1 MYKLLV
7 VDDEHDT
14 RDTLCHCFP
23 WESVGFT
30 IVKQL
35 NNGREALDYL
45 QEHPVHAALC
55 DIKMPVM
62 NGIELTREI
71 CERKI
76 PVHIVLLSAYRDF
89 EYAREAMQYG
99 ARQYM
104 VKPAKYNEMIRVF
117 TELKQ
122 ELDQSVSHMS
132 AAVPKVHT
140 QPVPQHPITGM
151 DDPVIF
157 QIVELINGSYRTVT
171 LQKAA
176 DLVHMNASYLSAY
189 FKKRAGTN
197 FSDYVQRVR
206 MEKAAEL
213 LKVKHMKAYE
223 VSELVGY
230 VNDKNFIRSFKQYY
244 GTTPGQYKNER

>member
-1 MYKLLV
+1 MHV
-7 VDDEHDT
+7 T
-14 RDTLCHCFP
+14 
-23 WESVGFT
+23 
-30 IVKQL
+30 
-35 NNGREALDYL
+35 
-45 QEHPVHAALC
+45 LC

-62 NGIELTREI
+62 SGIELSKEI
-71 CERKI
+71 FERKI
-76 PVHIVLLSAYRDF
+76 PVRIVLLSAYRDF

-104 VKPAKYNEMIRVF
+104 VKPAKYNEIIRVF

-122 ELDQSVSHMS
+122 ELDHNLSRNTLT
-132 AAVPKVHT
+132 VPKVSEE
-140 QPVPQHPITGM
+140 PVPQQPITGL
-151 DDPVIF
+151 DDPVTA
-157 QIVELINGSYRTVT
+157 QIIKLVNEDYRQVT
-171 LQKAA
+171 LQIAA

-189 FKKRAGTN
+189 FKKRTGMN
-197 FSDYVQRVR
+197 FSDYVQKVR

-213 LKVKHMKAYE
+213 LKQKQLKAYE